1 MGKRKLRFDV
11 RKNNERKKLCNSNF
25 RSTPSICMPV
35 NSSPLPITNV
45 QGLYRASYD
54 KLPPGWTSTCVTSAT
69 NEDTLALY
77 KLQLQQPPLAPVS
90 ITYMVTVLPNWTWS
104 ACVQNKI
111 VDTRGCSRL
120 NSFAETINNVSELI
134 QLLSAIDGSK
144 HCAGNPDEKF
154 NDLVAS
160 HKGIFKNQ
168 QGYHYLYIVI
178 IYSCVL

>member
-1 MGKRKLRFDV
+1 
-11 RKNNERKKLCNSNF
+11 
-25 RSTPSICMPV
+25 
-35 NSSPLPITNV
+35 
-45 QGLYRASYD
+45 
-54 KLPPGWTSTCVTSAT
+54 
-69 NEDTLALY
+69 
-77 KLQLQQPPLAPVS
+77 
-90 ITYMVTVLPNWTWS
+90 MVTVLPNWTWS

-168 QGYHYLYIVI
+168 QGYHYLYIVF
-178 IYSCVL
+178 IYSCVLAIGGFINVPAADSRLILRGEISTGNKLAKFFEGIFPNLLYGIHKHMHI